1 MMSATLKKALC
12 DVCPSYVQE
21 KKLIGKYFEETSLD
35 IALFAKLQ
43 EQLKAMQR
51 TLEGEENYC
60 YSGIQASA
68 PRDLIVQQCLSME
81 DNNFHSLV
89 KRGDCCYTS
98 GLDQADGFF
107 RDVYIPAVAAW
118 GQAAAKGGPSR
129 EEYRGSP
136 TARKA
141 KCDTVYIQW
150 LLWQMTFHL
159 LFIQQ
164 AQKCVQFKQSIKLD
178 DTFDNLYL

>member
-1 MMSATLKKALC
+1 LRCLGELKAQLSWLQMEDNLRLDTVDTQITCISDMCNMMSATLKKALC

-81 DNNFHSLV
+81 DNNFQAWSNGEIVAILQALI
-89 KRGDCCYTS
+89 RRMGSSETFTS
-98 GLDQADGFF
+98 RQ
-107 RDVYIPAVAAW
+107 
-118 GQAAAKGGPSR
+118 
-129 EEYRGSP
+129 
-136 TARKA
+136 
-141 KCDTVYIQW
+141 
-150 LLWQMTFHL
+150 
-159 LFIQQ
+159 
-164 AQKCVQFKQSIKLD
+164 
-178 DTFDNLYL
+178 